1 MAEIRFSCIF
11 GCAEVG
17 REPAMRSTCCKM
29 GFSPNRSA
37 PTQFKPDQ
45 SGNPAGKPKGTL
57 NGTTLALEALLD
69 G

>member
-1 MAEIRFSCIF
+1 
-11 GCAEVG
+11 
-17 REPAMRSTCCKM
+17 M